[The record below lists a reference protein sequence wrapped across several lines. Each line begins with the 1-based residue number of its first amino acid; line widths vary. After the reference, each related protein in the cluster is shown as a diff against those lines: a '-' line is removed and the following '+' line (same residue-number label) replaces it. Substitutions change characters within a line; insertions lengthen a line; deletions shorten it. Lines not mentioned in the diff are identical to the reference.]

1 MRRGGAHYM
10 YNEWRWER
18 PRSAGAV
25 LQPGPPL
32 RYARRTM
39 TGRHL
44 AFAALLLAVLLLAVP
59 ALAAGALEDG
69 GRATDGLEDGGH
81 AVVSEV
87 VDGDTVR
94 LESAIAGATQV
105 RLVGIQAPKLPLG
118 RRGFV
123 AWPLAEESKRALE
136 AMVLGRTVR
145 FGHGGRRRDRHGR
158 LLAHLHVEDGAGL
171 WVQGELLRQGM
182 ARVYTFPDN
191 RRLAAE
197 MLALEG
203 AARAAQLG
211 IWAHPFYAIRAP
223 QEAGRLVD
231 TFQIVEGKV
240 LDAARVKGRVYLNF
254 GLDWRTDFTVALSP
268 KARRLFEDSG
278 LDPGVLS
285 GRRVR
290 ARGWIKRFNGPL
302 IDASHPEQIEVLP
315 R

>member
-1 MRRGGAHYM
+1 MT
-10 YNEWRWER
+10 
-18 PRSAGAV
+18 
-25 LQPGPPL
+25 
-32 RYARRTM
+32 ARR
-39 TGRHL
+39 H
-44 AFAALLLAVLLLAVP
+44 AIAALFLAVLSP
-59 ALAAGALEDG
+59 AAPAFADGALDDG
-69 GRATDGLEDGGH
+69 GR

-118 RRGFV
+118 RPGFA
-123 AWPLAEESKRALE
+123 AWPLAAVAKRALE
-136 AMVLGRTVR
+136 AIVLGRAVR
-145 FGHGGRRRDRHGR
+145 FAHGGRRLDRHGR
-158 LLAHLHVEDGAGL
+158 LLAHLHVDDKAGGDGL
-171 WVQGELLRQGM
+171 WVQGELLRRGM
-182 ARVYTFPDN
+182 ARVYTFSDN

-203 AARAAQLG
+203 AARAARLG
-211 IWAHPFYAIRAP
+211 IWAHPFYAIRAT
-223 QEAGRLVD
+223 QGAGRFFD

-254 GLDWRTDFTVALSP
+254 GPDWRTDFTISLSA
-268 KARRLFEDSG
+268 KARRLFKGAG
-278 LDPGVLS
+278 LDPLTLK

-290 ARGWIKRFNGPL
+290 VRGWIKRFNGPL